1 MTDQLAGSA
10 LSVAAVLVFVV
21 ATVRHGMS
29 ERRRLNDGDDHRLAA
44 EYDRARGYDRPLAE
58 RSREA
63 RELTTDAPVVIW
75 PLNERRRGR

>member
-1 MTDQLAGSA
+1 MTDQLAGSL

-21 ATVRHGMS
+21 LTVRHGIT
-29 ERRRLNDGDDHRLAA
+29 ERRRPDVDDHRLAA

-63 RELTTDAPVVIW
+63 RELATDAPVVIW